1 MRKKISDLVENN
13 TEAATKLVL
22 QLIITEPNEAINYK
36 NLAICFARSE
46 QSERAIAALRLG
58 KSKTSEDSAY
68 WFSVECSILI
78 FCNLMDQ
85 LTDLLLSEI
94 REPTIPRHDIISSLR
109 ENRGRLKV
117 DLFKSQLEL
126 IISRLDHDD
135 PLISE
140 LAVFFYAYKEW
151 ALVKRLLKDF
161 RGEGNLDHEGKKEL
175 SILYNKGEVCS
186 KAKDL

>member
-1 MRKKISDLVENN
+1 MSANQSDISMTPLQMRKKISDLAENN
-13 TEAATKLVL
+13 AEAATKLAL

-94 REPTIPRHDIISSLR
+94 RNLQSL
-109 ENRGRLKV
+109 
-117 DLFKSQLEL
+117 DMTS
-126 IISRLDHDD
+126 
-135 PLISE
+135 
-140 LAVFFYAYKEW
+140 
-151 ALVKRLLKDF
+151 
-161 RGEGNLDHEGKKEL
+161 
-175 SILYNKGEVCS
+175 
-186 KAKDL
+186 